1 MEITLEIKE
10 IRFVPIKSSNTKVK
24 MRADIHFNNFWLK
37 GFKILTDNSGK
48 DFVTPPSY
56 PTKFG
61 FRQLFRT
68 DDKSD
73 WQKIHAEILRQ
84 YQDYLIKES
93 ANELPEEEIKEEE
106 IDIPF

>member
-1 MEITLEIKE
+1 MEKDLEIKE
-10 IRFVPIKSSNTKVK
+10 INFVTIKSSNTKVK
-24 MRADIHFNNFWLK
+24 MRADVHFSSFWLK

-61 FRQLFRT
+61 FRQLFHT

-73 WQKIHAEILRQ
+73 WQKIQAEIIRR
-84 YQDYLIKES
+84 YQEHLIKES
-93 ANELPEEEIKEEE
+93 LKGTSDEEIDEEEIN
-106 IDIPF
+106 IPF